1 MERLVLT
8 DKLSHFFENIGAEWV
23 LWLLLALL
31 GLSIIIV
38 VERLLFFWRNRVDTA
53 DLSRRV
59 IEAIR
64 AGQPRQAR
72 EQLGKASGMAP
83 GVLGAA
89 LDAWDDGVDSVEEV
103 IAAAVARERTLYD
116 KWLSV
121 LGTLGNSAPFI
132 GLFGTVI
139 GILSAFS
146 ALGTGLE
153 GAELKTEVMGAIGE
167 ALVATAVGLGVAI
180 PCVIAFNA
188 FKNRIRIMSAET
200 ENIARLLMAHLKA
213 HSKGKS

>member
-1 MERLVLT
+1 MLT

-23 LWLLLALL
+23 LWLLLGLL
-31 GLSIIIV
+31 ALSIVIM
-38 VERLLFFWRNRVDTA
+38 VERAIFFWKNRIDAA

-59 IEAIR
+59 IESVR
-64 AGQPRQAR
+64 AGNPKQAR
-72 EQLGKASGMAP
+72 EQLGKSQGMASGVMS
-83 GVLGAA
+83 AA

-103 IAAAVARERTLYD
+103 IAAAVARERTIYD
-116 KWLSV
+116 RWLSV

-180 PCVIAFNA
+180 PCVISFNA
-188 FKNRIRIMSAET
+188 FKNRIRVMASET
-200 ENIARLLMAHLKA
+200 ENLARLLMAHLKA
-213 HSKGKS
+213 HGKGRN